1 MNEWLNKLWAILVTP
16 EGAGAVGS
24 VISLRWAPGDSWL
37 VKLTSIAGGM
47 AFAIFIVPWL
57 IEYMEIK
64 STRAPLALAFIGGLV
79 GMNLL
84 AKTWD
89 YAQTVDFRELLN
101 VILRRQ
107 DVPPK
112 EKQ

>member
-1 MNEWLNKLWAILVTP
+1 MSDFVNWLWKAIVTP

-24 VISLRWAPGDSWL
+24 IVSLRWAPGDSWL
-37 VKLTSIAGGM
+37 IKLSSVAGGM

-57 IEYMEIK
+57 IEYMEVK
-64 STRAPLALAFIGGLV
+64 SAKAPLAMAFIGGLV

-84 AKTWD
+84 AKTWA
-89 YAQTVDFRELLN
+89 YVQSVDFRELLN

-107 DVPPK
+107 EPPK